1 MMTQIERDTF
11 VQSISAMSEEEMR
24 VALECIPI
32 QYMLDHIGRTIS
44 SQQSFI
50 SHVKD
55 ALMNVI

>member
-1 MMTQIERDTF
+1 MTQIERDAL

-32 QYMLDHIGRTIS
+32 QYMLDRIGKAIA

-50 SHVKD
+50 SNVKG
-55 ALMNVI
+55 AIMTVI